1 MTTAAEFDKK
11 YNIVD
16 EKPPRHSLLRGRFK
30 KSFAYYTLRERL
42 PVILTQV
49 LDNLSRD
56 KDEIAQQYG
65 DEAREEI
72 KEIVGNISKLKY
84 QLQTDKPLEPF
95 TGNEP
100 DKEVWNAFIATLTPE
115 DDDNTFFRTC
125 WLHAECYMYRR
136 LSSYFESMTKMKDY
150 DYFSKQKENA
160 LMCCTDALENVVKST
175 RDSELSEEFFIRLVK
190 LNLWG
195 NRCDLSISEGKE
207 IKQTGNLFD
216 SIDSLNSNI
225 LVDDTKHIWNC
236 ISQSIEGN
244 SRIIDFVQ
252 DNSGFE
258 LFTDLLVAE
267 YIIDKNLATKIRFHV
282 KAIPWFISDV
292 RPRDFHWTLDYLR
305 NHSTSEVLRAVG
317 EKWHKFLQEG
327 KFEIAPVE
335 WFWTGPYEYYRM
347 KEINE
352 NLYKTL
358 AESHLVIFKG
368 DLNYRKLIGD
378 YAWDFTEDF
387 KTCLRGFQPTNVC
400 TLRTVKADLICGLKE
415 GTAENLDKIKS
426 DWMVTGEYG
435 VLQFSSL
442 T

>member
-11 YNIVD
+11 YDIVD
-16 EKPPRHSLLRGRFK
+16 EKPPRHTVLRGRFK
-30 KSFAYYTLRERL
+30 RSFAYYTLRERL

-56 KDEIAQQYG
+56 KDEIAEKYG
-65 DEAREEI
+65 NEVREEI

-84 QLQTDKPLEPF
+84 QLQTDKALEPF
-95 TGNEP
+95 AGNEP
-100 DKEVWNAFIATLTPE
+100 DKEMWNAFIAGLTA
-115 DDDNTFFRTC
+115 DNDTFFRIC
-125 WLHAECYMYRR
+125 WLHGECYMYRR
-136 LSSYFESMTKMKDY
+136 LSSYFECTDKMRDY
-150 DYFSKQKENA
+150 DYFQKQKENA
-160 LMCCTDALENVVKST
+160 LTCCTDALENVVNST
-175 RDSELSEEFFIRLVK
+175 RDSVLSEEFFIRILK

-216 SIDSLNSNI
+216 SVDSLNSNI

-236 ISQSIEGN
+236 ISKPLDGK

-267 YIIDKNLATKIRFHV
+267 YLIDKNLATKIRFHV

-292 RPRDFHWTLDYLR
+292 RPRDFLWTLDYLR
-305 NHSTSEVLRAVG
+305 QHPSSTVLKAVG
-317 EKWHKFLQEG
+317 EKWYNFLQDG
-327 KFEIAPVE
+327 KFEIAPIE
-335 WFWTGPYEYYRM
+335 WFWTSPYEYYRM

-352 NLYKTL
+352 NLYNKL
-358 AESHLVIFKG
+358 AESHIVIFKG

-378 YAWDFTEDF
+378 FMWDFTEDF

-415 GTAENLDKIKS
+415 GTAENLDKIKP
-426 DWMVTGEYG
+426 DWMVTGEFG
-435 VLQFSSL
+435 VLQFSSS